1 MERIRENSY
10 AVKFSRF
17 AGLQKSIP
25 VYRLKG
31 TLNGAKENR
40 RAAGGCICITATG
53 SVFFRKTENRIMQGS
68 LSFEG

>member
-17 AGLQKSIP
+17 AGPQKPIP

-31 TLNGAKENR
+31 TLKGAKKIGGLR
-40 RAAGGCICITATG
+40 GCICIIVTG
-53 SVFFRKTENRIMQGS
+53 SVFFRKTENKIMQG
-68 LSFEG
+68 FIIF